1 MLIVVFKLLDV
12 KPVHFAATHILGF
25 CTKKKLSPDWRA
37 PLKCSFV
44 TIFTQVNT
52 TTYIILILLG
62 AIYGMTQTSPT
73 WYIILILQGAIY
85 GMAQTIP
92 DKSMVTDLVGC
103 FLNALYSTDKQ

>member
-92 DKSMVTDLVGC
+92 IWYIILILQGAIYGM
-103 FLNALYSTDKQ
+103 A